1 MAQPKPRTMIMS
13 GRVFE
18 TLTELADEGALHL
31 HNQRHTGSF
40 EDCMDAPCR
49 RNRVLLQ
56 EGRLLPDRAKKAP
69 KTPKANATSR
79 AGKV

>member
-1 MAQPKPRTMIMS
+1 MAQPKPRTMS

-18 TLTELADEGALHL
+18 SLCELADEGALHL
-31 HNQRHTGSF
+31 HSQRHVGSF

-56 EGRLLPDRAKKAP
+56 EGRLLPDRTKKP
-69 KTPKANATSR
+69 PKA
-79 AGKV
+79 